1 MLGQRLSQYLIE
13 QKLGEGGM
21 GVVYRARDERL
32 QREVALKFLDT
43 LPTSTSASHERALQE
58 ARAISA
64 LNHPNIC
71 TVYEVGEV
79 DGRPFIAMEYVEGRP
94 LSLEIPSTGLSL
106 DQVERYGLQ
115 LADALSHAHSR
126 GVIHRDLK
134 AANVMVTPSGR
145 LKVLDFGIS
154 QRFEPGR
161 IGDGTTILDQS
172 WESQHTFTGTL
183 PYIAP
188 EILKGQEAD
197 VRSDIWSLGVL
208 LYEMAAGQRPFRG
221 ATAFELSAAILHERP
236 PEISPP
242 LPPVLR
248 SVIDKS
254 LDKEPGQR
262 YQSAGEVRVGLEAAS
277 TASRTHDFT
286 PGQANPRERAS
297 WFSARNLVVLV
308 LLGALLG
315 GTLYLLNGRR
325 TRSRSA
331 MPLPAAIQ
339 SIAVLPLE
347 NLSGDP
353 NQEYFA
359 DGMTDALITELS
371 QIRKLRV
378 ISRTSVMQYRH
389 TQKSLDQI
397 AQELNVDAIVEG
409 SVVRAGERVRIS
421 AKLFQTNIEGAL
433 WAGNFERNF
442 TDVLALQ
449 SDVATAIA
457 RGIQV
462 ELSST
467 EQSQLARSRSVVP
480 EAYEAY
486 LRGKNALEMRT
497 PEAFQDAA
505 NYFQQAIMKDET
517 FAAAYA
523 ALADTFLDM
532 CNYQMAPAEMLIPK
546 AKQAAEK
553 ALQLDDRLAPA
564 HTSLAAIRFYHLES
578 GEIEGEF
585 QRAIALDPGYAQG
598 IHWYAL
604 YLAATGR
611 KEDSIREIK
620 LARAIDPKSL
630 IINANV
636 GFLYYLA
643 GDYNRAEEAE
653 KNTIQIDPSFVTAH
667 GYLGQVY
674 VEKKQ
679 YAEAIDEFRTAA
691 SLSPGD
697 MAGQADLAHAYAISG
712 KMPDAEEILRE
723 MQNAEGKRYVSTYD
737 FAVVYAGMRDVNK
750 TLEWLEKGY
759 VERNGRLVNLRVHPQ
774 FAFLR
779 KEPRFQNI
787 LEKMW
792 GTKLVT
798 WAKPRAVPSWLPGSL
813 FLTEV
818 GYWHRLRSRRD
829 LLLGAHPFPAGL
841 ATIPRF

>member
-1 MLGQRLSQYLIE
+1 MAMGVVNFPLRIAMLGQRLGHYLIE

-21 GVVYRARDERL
+21 GVVYRARDEKL
-32 QREVALKFLDT
+32 QRDVALKFLET
-43 LPTSTSASHERALQE
+43 LPTGNSASHERALQE

-79 DGRPFIAMEYVEGRP
+79 EGRPYIAMEYVEGRP
-94 LSLEIPSTGLSL
+94 LSVEIPSTGLAL
-106 DQVERYGLQ
+106 DQVERYGFQ
-115 LADALSHAHSR
+115 LADALQHAHSR

-161 IGDGTTILDQS
+161 MSDGTTVLDQS
-172 WESQHTFTGTL
+172 WDSQHTFTGTL

-188 EILKGQEAD
+188 EILKGEEAD

-221 ATAFELSAAILHERP
+221 NTAFELSAAILRERA

-242 LPPVLR
+242 LPPVLN
-248 SVIDKS
+248 SVIEKS
-254 LDKEPGQR
+254 LDKDPGQR
-262 YQSAGEVRVGLEAAS
+262 YQSAGEVRAALEAAS
-277 TASRTHDFT
+277 TASRTHSFATSRMT
-286 PGQANPRERAS
+286 PPEPPRLL
-297 WFSARNLVVLV
+297 SARNILVFCLLAALTGGVL
-308 LLGALLG
+308 
-315 GTLYLLNGRR
+315 YWLNGR
-325 TRSRSA
+325 TIKKKPGL
-331 MPLPAAIQ
+331 PLPGAIQ

-353 NQEYFA
+353 SQDYFA

-389 TQKSLDQI
+389 TQKSLDKI

-409 SVVRAGERVRIS
+409 SVVRAGDRVRIS

-462 ELSST
+462 ELSAT

-486 LRGKNALEMRT
+486 LRGKYELEKRT
-497 PEAFQDAA
+497 PEGFQDAA
-505 NYFQQAIMKDET
+505 SYFQKAIDKDGT

-523 ALADTFLDM
+523 GLADTYILMLTNGSIPD
-532 CNYQMAPAEMLIPK
+532 QTLIPK
-546 AKQAAEK
+546 AKKAAER
-553 ALQLDDRLAPA
+553 ALQLDDRLAQA
-564 HTSLAAIRFYHLES
+564 HTSLAAIRFWLLEGS
-578 GEIEGEF
+578 DIEPEF
-585 QRAIALDPGYAQG
+585 QRAIALDPSYAQG

-604 YLAATGR
+604 YLAAIGR
-611 KEDSIREIK
+611 REESIREIK
-620 LARAIDPKSL
+620 LAREIDPKSL
-630 IINANV
+630 IINANL
-636 GFLYYLA
+636 GFIEYLA
-643 GDYNRAEEAE
+643 GEDNRAEEAE
-653 KNTIQIDPSFVTAH
+653 KTTIQMDPSFVPAH
-667 GYLGQVY
+667 IYLGQIF
-674 VEKKQ
+674 VEQKRYK
-679 YAEAIDEFRTAA
+679 EAIDEFHTAMA
-691 SLSPGD
+691 LSPGD
-697 MAGQADLAHAYAISG
+697 PEPQVYLAYAYAISG
-712 KMPDAEEILRE
+712 KKNEAQEILKELQTAQRK
-723 MQNAEGKRYVSTYD
+723 NGVSAYD
-737 FAVVYAGMRDVNK
+737 FAVVYAGFHDTDK
-750 TLEWLEKGY
+750 TLELLEKAY
-759 VERNGRLVNLRVHPQ
+759 IERSGRIVNLGVHPQ

-779 KEPRFQNI
+779 KEARFQN
-787 LEKMW
+787 LVDKMRGEKLI
-792 GTKLVT
+792 GVS
-798 WAKPRAVPSWLPGSL
+798 VP
-813 FLTEV
+813 
-818 GYWHRLRSRRD
+818 
-829 LLLGAHPFPAGL
+829 
-841 ATIPRF
+841 